1 MRILYLTLMAIFLS
15 SCGTS
20 LKMQKSKKQLD
31 IAYQVLDSINKTIAI
46 KDLYKDI
53 RKIEDNSIIKVT
65 KYSPPDT
72 SGHQAIEYVME
83 IQKDI
88 EQHTTTQ
95 LQKDEVQT
103 EHSIHVEE
111 STDNSIID
119 TTEKYEV
126 PPAVQGIKHIKG
138 IVALIL
144 IAYILYKF
152 KRTP

>member
-1 MRILYLTLMAIFLS
+1 MRLLYLTVIAIFLG

-20 LKMQKSKKQLD
+20 LKMQTSKQQLD
-31 IAYQVLDSINKTIAI
+31 ITYQILDSLNKAVAI

-53 RKIEDNSIIKVT
+53 QKIEDNSIIKVT
-65 KYSPPDT
+65 KYFPPDT
-72 SGHQAIEYVME
+72 LGNQAIDYVME
-83 IQKDI
+83 IQKDV
-88 EQHTTTQ
+88 EQHTTSQ
-95 LQKDEVQT
+95 LQKDEVQI

-111 STDNSIID
+111 STNNSIID
-119 TTEKYEV
+119 TKEKYEA

-138 IVALIL
+138 IVAFIL